1 MSNYFIINFG
11 EDGVSISLA
20 NKQDVQ
26 KFVDDRIKE
35 DEPFVTKIEEF
46 YINGN
51 YPIYKTMII
60 KGELIIPKPIEI
72 IKKYEIE

>member
-11 EDGVSISLA
+11 EDGISISSA

-46 YINGN
+46 YMNEN